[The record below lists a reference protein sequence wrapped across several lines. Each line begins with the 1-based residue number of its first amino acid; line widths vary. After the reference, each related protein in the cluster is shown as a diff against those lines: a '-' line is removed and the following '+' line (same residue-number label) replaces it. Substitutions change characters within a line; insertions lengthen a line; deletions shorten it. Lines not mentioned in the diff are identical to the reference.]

1 MRYASD
7 LTDVEWEIIEEYFKK
22 RDNRGVEAVHSKRD
36 IVDAI
41 LYVSKTGCQW
51 NMLPNDYPNY
61 KTVHE
66 YYMSWSRDGIW
77 ERVLD
82 ELNTKHRKK
91 KRKIVAPAME
101 L

>member
-1 MRYASD
+1 MRYKSC
-7 LTDVEWEIIEEYFKK
+7 LTDTEWELIEKYFKK
-22 RDNRGVEAVHSKRD
+22 RDNRGVEPKHSKRD

-41 LYVSKTGCQW
+41 QYVAKTGCQW
-51 NMLPNDYPNY
+51 EMLPNDFPHY

-77 ERVLD
+77 EQVLD

-91 KRKIVAPAME
+91 KRKRVAPAME